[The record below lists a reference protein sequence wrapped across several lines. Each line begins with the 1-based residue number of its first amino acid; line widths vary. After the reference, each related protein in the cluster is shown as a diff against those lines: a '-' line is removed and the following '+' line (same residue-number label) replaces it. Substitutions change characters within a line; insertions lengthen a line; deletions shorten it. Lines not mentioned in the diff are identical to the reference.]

1 MWKKSNILYLTDIVV
16 GCVVLEVVYGSVTD
30 SIWESSNKGKL
41 YHQVD
46 WSKFKSEDDEEE
58 EEEAEEEE

>member
-1 MWKKSNILYLTDIVV
+1 MWKKSNILYLTYIVV

-30 SIWESSNKGKL
+30 SIWESNNKGKL
-41 YHQVD
+41 YSQID